1 MREDAAVGL
10 ELPVAVA
17 LDTEKYNAAVVPRA
31 AGYRRTLLNLVLTT
45 FVT

>member
-17 LDTEKYNAAVVPRA
+17 LDTEKYDAAESFLE
-31 AGYRRTLLNLVLTT
+31 LLGIVGLC
-45 FVT
+45 